1 MVNIGEIEEIVM
13 ISTRIR
19 IDFLPTEDI
28 IISGKFADAAEL
40 FNELETADCT
50 LIGDC
55 AGRDGGLADLI
66 YNALYGCVY
75 RIENIEF
82 ERLLRGGTVRLKAY
96 SLDEFGIDPDE
107 L

>member
-1 MVNIGEIEEIVM
+1 MTNTHTRVEFSPIGDM
-13 ISTRIR
+13 
-19 IDFLPTEDI
+19 

-40 FNELETADCT
+40 FDALGDADCT

-55 AGRDGGLADLI
+55 AGQFGSLADLV
-66 YNALYGCVY
+66 YNAYFGCVY

-82 ERLLRGGTVRLKAY
+82 ERLLRGGSVCLKAY
-96 SLDEFGIDPDE
+96 SPDEFGIDIDE

>member
-1 MVNIGEIEEIVM
+1 MTNTH
-13 ISTRIR
+13 TRIE
-19 IDFLPTEDI
+19 FSPTEDI

-40 FNELETADCT
+40 FNELESADCT
-50 LIGDC
+50 LISDC
-55 AGRDGGLADLI
+55 AGCDGGLADLI
-66 YNALYGCVY
+66 YNAFYGCVY

-96 SLDEFGIDPDE
+96 SPDEFGIDPDE